1 MTVKSDI
8 EIAQAAE
15 IKPIREIAEKLD
27 IDEKYLDL
35 YGKYKAKIDD
45 RLLKDQKDKP
55 DGKLILVT
63 AITPTP
69 AG

>member
-1 MTVKSDI
+1 MTVRTDI

-15 IKPIREIAEKLD
+15 IRPIREIAEKLG

-35 YGKYKAKIDD
+35 YGAYKAKIDN

-55 DGKLILVT
+55 DES
-63 AITPTP
+63 
-69 AG
+69 